1 MPTALALRALG
12 LGDFVTGLPALRLLR
27 QALPEHRL
35 VLAAPAAYRP
45 LLELGVPVDELLPTG
60 ELEPVRCRQQVDVA
74 VDLHGNGPASRRLLQ
89 ALDPARLVGFGQPAS
104 GLPGPAWWAE
114 EHEIARWQ
122 RLIAE
127 GFGLGSAVV
136 TGEPDRLAVPAE
148 PVPGKP
154 VPGEPVPAEPV
165 PGGLVSAEP
174 VPGGLTV
181 LHPGAAANARRWPA
195 ERFAA
200 VAERLVRQ
208 GHRVALTGSPAE
220 RPLIERIGRASGG
233 RPMWGLS
240 LRQLFGLV
248 ARARLVVSGDTGI
261 AHVASLYRTPSVLLF
276 GPVAPSRWGPPA
288 SGPHRVLWHGD
299 GSGNPHGDE
308 PDPALLRITV
318 PEVLAAIEQLD
329 QPRTRRTDSAWEDSR

>member
-1 MPTALALRALG
+1 VPTALALRALG

-35 VLAAPAAYRP
+35 VLAAPAAYRT
-45 LLELGVPVDELLPTG
+45 LLDLGVPADELLPTG

-89 ALDPARLVGFGQPAS
+89 ALAPARVVGFGQPAS

-127 GFGLGSAVV
+127 GFGLDPTVV

-148 PVPGKP
+148 PVPG
-154 VPGEPVPAEPV
+154 ELVPAEPV
-165 PGGLVSAEP
+165 PGALAPAEP
-174 VPGGLTV
+174 VPGRLTV
-181 LHPGAAANARRWPA
+181 LHPGATAHARRWPA
-195 ERFAA
+195 ERWAG
-200 VAERLVRQ
+200 VAEWLVRQ
-208 GHRVALTGSPAE
+208 GHRVVLTGSPAE
-220 RPLIERIGRASGG
+220 RQLVERIGRASGG
-233 RPMWGLS
+233 RPMSGLS

-276 GPVAPSRWGPPA
+276 GPVAPGRWGPPA

-299 GSGNPHGDE
+299 GSGNPHGAE

-329 QPRTRRTDSAWEDSR
+329 QPGTRRADSAWEDSR